1 MGKDHL
7 KRIATPKTWPIARKA
22 NTFVM
27 RPQSGKLM
35 ELSLPLGFVL
45 KEVLEVA
52 QTSKQVTAMLQAG
65 RVVVDG
71 VARKDKRYAV
81 GLYDVIEL
89 VEAKKAYRIGIK
101 ENGKLMTVEIDVK
114 EAGLKLLQLTR
125 KTLVKGGKMQVAF
138 LNGRTVLVDDAKAYS
153 VGDTIVMDAKGGIK
167 KQLPFA
173 KGSFVQLVGGR
184 HIGVCGTIKD
194 ITGTKIIVEA
204 QGSEF
209 ETLKKYAFVVG
220 LKESEVQVQ

>member
-35 ELSLPLGFVL
+35 ELSMPLGFVL
-45 KEVLEVA
+45 KEVLGVA

-89 VEAKKAYRIGIK
+89 VEAKKAFRIGIK
-101 ENGKLMTVEIDVK
+101 ENGKLFPFEIDVK
-114 EAGLKLLQLTR
+114 EANSKLLKITR

-138 LNGRTVLVDDAKAYS
+138 LNGRVVLVEDAKKYS
-153 VGDTIVMDAKGGIK
+153 VGDSIVMNEKNVIK
-167 KQLPFA
+167 KHLPFE
-173 KGSFVQLVGGR
+173 KGSLVQLFGGR
-184 HIGVCGTIKD
+184 HMGVVATIKEMD
-194 ITGTKIIVEA
+194 GQKIIVEA

-209 ETLKKYAFVVG
+209 ETLKQYGFVIG
-220 LKESEVQVQ
+220 AKTEEVQVR

>member
-27 RPQSGKLM
+27 RPQSGKLL

-52 QTSKQVTAMLQAG
+52 QTSKQVTAMLQAN
-65 RVVVDG
+65 RVIVDG
-71 VARKDKRYAV
+71 IARKDKRYAV

-101 ENGKLMTVEIDVK
+101 SNGKLMAVEIDVK

-125 KTLVKGGKMQVAF
+125 KTLVKGGKMQIAF
-138 LNGRTVLVDDAKAYS
+138 LNGRSSLVEDAKSYAI
-153 VGDTIVMDAKGGIK
+153 GDSIVMDAKSVIK
-167 KQLPFA
+167 KHLPFSEGA
-173 KGSFVQLVGGR
+173 TVQLIGGR
-184 HIGVCGTIKD
+184 HIGVVGTIKT
-194 ITGTKIIVEA
+194 IVGTKIIVEA
-204 QGSEF
+204 QGREF

-220 LKESEVQVQ
+220 LKEPEVQVQ